1 MLQDKLAQP
10 AKFLL
15 VGIINTIV
23 GYSVMFGAYN
33 LLHLDYWVS
42 SAANY
47 VIGSICSFFLNKY
60 FTFQA
65 RKFSVAELVCFIIC
79 IVVCYLIGYGI
90 ARPVVRF
97 IFQSAGPIVQDN
109 LAMLGGSG
117 VFTVLNFFGQKFFV
131 FRNSGEPSDDSN

>member
-1 MLQDKLAQP
+1 MLQDTLAQP
-10 AKFLL
+10 VKFLL
-15 VGIINTIV
+15 VGVINTIV
-23 GYSVMFGAYN
+23 GYGVMFGAYN

-47 VIGSICSFFLNKY
+47 IIGSICSFLLNKY

-65 RKFSVAELVCFIIC
+65 RKFSVAELVRFIIC
-79 IVVCYLIGYGI
+79 ILVCYLVGYGI

-97 IFQSAGPIVQDN
+97 IFQAVRPTVQDN

-131 FRNSGEPSDDSN
+131 FRNSGEPSNDSN

>member
-65 RKFSVAELVCFIIC
+65 RKLSVAELVRFIIC

>member
-33 LLHLDYWVS
+33 LLHLDYWIS

-65 RKFSVAELVCFIIC
+65 RKFSVAELVRFIIC

>member
-1 MLQDKLAQP
+1 MLQDRLAQP
-10 AKFLL
+10 VKFLL
-15 VGIINTIV
+15 VGVINTIV
-23 GYSVMFGAYN
+23 GYGVMFGAYN

-47 VIGSICSFFLNKY
+47 VIGSICSFLLNKY

-65 RKFSVAELVCFIIC
+65 REFSVAELVRFIIC
-79 IVVCYLIGYGI
+79 ILVCYLVGYGI

-97 IFQSAGPIVQDN
+97 IFQAVRPTVQDN

-131 FRNSGEPSDDSN
+131 FRNSGEPSNDSN

>member
-65 RKFSVAELVCFIIC
+65 RKFSVAEIVRFIIC

>member
-1 MLQDKLAQP
+1 MLQDTLAQP
-10 AKFLL
+10 VKFLL
-15 VGIINTIV
+15 VGVINTIV
-23 GYSVMFGAYN
+23 GYGVMFGAYN

-47 VIGSICSFFLNKY
+47 IIGSICSFLLNKY

-65 RKFSVAELVCFIIC
+65 RKFSVAELVRFIIC
-79 IVVCYLIGYGI
+79 ILVCYLVGYGI

-97 IFQSAGPIVQDN
+97 IFQAARPTIQDN

-131 FRNSGEPSDDSN
+131 FRNSGEPSNDSN

>member
-65 RKFSVAELVCFIIC
+65 RKFSVAELVRFIIC

>member
-65 RKFSVAELVCFIIC
+65 RKFSVAELVRFIIC

-97 IFQSAGPIVQDN
+97 IFQSADPIVQDN

-131 FRNSGEPSDDSN
+131 FRNSGEPSNDSN